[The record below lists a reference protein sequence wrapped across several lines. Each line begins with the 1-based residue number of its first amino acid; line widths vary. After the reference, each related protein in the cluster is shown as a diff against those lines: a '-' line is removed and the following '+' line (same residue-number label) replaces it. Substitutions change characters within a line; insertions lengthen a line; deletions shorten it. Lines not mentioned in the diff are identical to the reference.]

1 MAGEVRVDD
10 RGRVTIPKE
19 VRERYGEQYRLVE
32 LDSGIKLVPIPD
44 DPVAELRAAASD
56 ELRDASLEDLEAAAR
71 EAAHEGADEHVR

>member
-71 EAAHEGADEHVR
+71 EGAHEGADEHVR